1 MAVSYK
7 DQDLV
12 KANDL
17 LLYIYSGSTSGSAV
31 PVAFPVAFGTNVQ
44 VQIDGQTIS
53 ANNKMACKW
62 QTNMAGNN
70 SFTISSDS
78 LYTDTSDDFSYD
90 DLFALMVAGGSV
102 KFAVAQP
109 TSGSVETCDSA
120 TYDIDNTKIV
130 AAGSGII
137 TSLSLSAGVDEIA
150 SCSVTI
156 TGSGQLQQSAPF

>member
-17 LLYIYSGSTSGSAV
+17 LLYIYSGGTSGSAV
-31 PVAFPVAFGTNVQ
+31 PVAFGTNVQ

-78 LYTDTSDDFSYD
+78 LYTDTADNFSYD

-109 TSGSVETCDSA
+109 TSGSVATCESA
-120 TYDIDNTKIV
+120 TYDIGRIV

-150 SCSVTI
+150 SCSCTI
-156 TGSGQLQQSAPF
+156 TGSGPLQQSAPF

>member
-31 PVAFPVAFGTNVQ
+31 PVAFGTNVQ

-53 ANNKMACKW
+53 ANHKLACKW

-78 LYTDTSDDFSYD
+78 LYTDNADDFSYD

-109 TSGSVETCDSA
+109 TSGSVATCESA

-150 SCSVTI
+150 SCSCTI
-156 TGSGQLQQSAPF
+156 TGSGPLQQSVPF